1 MAKKVISVICCL
13 ALLLLQVDVSDQLG
27 AEGGAEGGA
36 GVSAGTDPALPVPF
50 QLNQLRIVGKL
61 LHNVLGSLLKGLKLP
76 PLTAS
81 VALVIPLKLG
91 IVDLTIG
98 AFAHANVTV
107 IADPPKTIIWA
118 AADAEINITGTIDPG
133 KLLGV
138 SLLQP
143 TQINVVAVGIN
154 VTAKISLV
162 TDAAGNFG
170 LNVTACVVVI
180 GKIDIELKLPLNLP
194 TTAVTKLLDS
204 LKDQLKQSLQI
215 AICAAVRLAVD
226 QQGLH
231 LFAGLTLDTKLN
243 NLTLIHWNAT
253 LININTNTI
262 DGLLKGVIQSIP
274 TTLNGVTGLIEQI
287 LKSVQLLLGPGG
299 PIGGLLDGLGGVLGG
314 GGTGGLLGGDGLLS
328 GVLGGDGVLG
338 GVLGGDGL
346 LGRKKR
352 QADLLSGL
360 TNIVDLDKL
369 GDIVMDIT
377 NLVKVL
383 LEVVIRLLKAVL
395 AILAGK
401 PLTVQGALKELC
413 PKLASKGEIK
423 AILNFTVDL
432 QAIKFDSE
440 TSATIPL
447 SGTITFAELQ
457 ENGDLE
463 PIITIPVTFIVNMT
477 AGVAGKVV
485 VVGVTGIDPAD
496 LEKVKSTSD
505 SPAAC
510 IEELLKFVVNDGL
523 LPVLKSLTGLL
534 GIELPLDEVANSVI
548 KAVGGVVLA
557 VLNLVPNGLLDS
569 LALPALG

>member
-27 AEGGAEGGA
+27 E
-36 GVSAGTDPALPVPF
+36 VVPAGTDPALPVPF